1 MIYSRIFMSWGMLIL
16 SVLFNAFS
24 IFLIKNRLNALGE
37 IQFSSLRYLFN
48 YGIEFIKS
56 PGAIIGLILFVASPF
71 FLAVAVSRMDM
82 TVAYPVQLSLNFLLV
97 IILSL
102 LYLNEPLSW
111 DKGIG
116 IGLVLISIYFLAK

>member
-1 MIYSRIFMSWGMLIL
+1 M
-16 SVLFNAFS
+16 
-24 IFLIKNRLNALGE
+24 IKNRLNALGE